1 MLDGQG
7 GYLVPTD
14 PGAGPGSRADWICI
28 VCNKAQPHSFVDA
41 VVQVSLE
48 LLFTKN
54 LNFISLDKCCR
65 HILFVQMNSAALY
78 RTVAPLSLS
87 RHANMC
93 MKPINSTAPGF
104 KWGKASQGVLRD
116 HYIDTLYAT

>member
-1 MLDGQG
+1 MLLDGQG

-48 LLFTKN
+48 PLLFEESE
-54 LNFISLDKCCR
+54 F
-65 HILFVQMNSAALY
+65 
-78 RTVAPLSLS
+78 
-87 RHANMC
+87 
-93 MKPINSTAPGF
+93 
-104 KWGKASQGVLRD
+104 
-116 HYIDTLYAT
+116 